1 MGEEENPEEEQ
12 KEEWETSLYKMES
25 KDYKRLAI
33 ISGAVVTGLI
43 GFFAFG
49 VAGAFLGYIIFLL
62 ICLIFWAV
70 RNSNSQ

>member
-1 MGEEENPEEEQ
+1 
-12 KEEWETSLYKMES
+12 MES

-43 GFFAFG
+43 GFFAVG

>member
-1 MGEEENPEEEQ
+1 
-12 KEEWETSLYKMES
+12 MES